1 MRSCLN
7 RDWLVPRVVTS
18 VQGRGL
24 WLCTSRHRAR
34 RVPRSPRRRGP
45 PVTPAVPVRF
55 HTSQG
60 PAVPCRRE
68 ASAAARPRAGQGTP
82 ELTRLHYK
90 WKRPQTRCRDPP
102 RLTDEPR
109 YTGLSPVTLF
119 TSNFP
124 QKSAPLG
131 PQRTQAR
138 TNVANEAQ
146 GGTGTPAGGQ
156 GFEGV
161 CLASGLNV
169 TTPRSRPLPHAQGR
183 RCPGLAA
190 VLLVPRSPPPR
201 SSSPCHWHSS
211 KSKRRS
217 SLGITALLCVCPR
230 RR

>member
-7 RDWLVPRVVTS
+7 GDWLVPRVVTS

-24 WLCTSRHRAR
+24 WLCT
-34 RVPRSPRRRGP
+34 PRRRATGA
-45 PVTPAVPVRF
+45 VTPAVPVRF

-90 WKRPQTRCRDPP
+90 WKGPQTRCREPP

-109 YTGLSPVTLF
+109 YTGLSPATLF

-146 GGTGTPAGGQ
+146 GGSGTPAGGR

-190 VLLVPRSPPPR
+190 ALLVPRSPPPR

>member
-34 RVPRSPRRRGP
+34 RVPRSPRCRGP

-90 WKRPQTRCRDPP
+90 WKRPQTRCREPP
-102 RLTDEPR
+102 RLTDEPGPR
-109 YTGLSPVTLF
+109 GSRLSLCSPQTSPKSLLRWVHREHRREPTLQ
-119 TSNFP
+119 TRR
-124 QKSAPLG
+124 KAG
-131 PQRTQAR
+131 RGHQR
-138 TNVANEAQ
+138 
-146 GGTGTPAGGQ
+146 AGG
-156 GFEGV
+156 
-161 CLASGLNV
+161 
-169 TTPRSRPLPHAQGR
+169 
-183 RCPGLAA
+183 
-190 VLLVPRSPPPR
+190 
-201 SSSPCHWHSS
+201 
-211 KSKRRS
+211 
-217 SLGITALLCVCPR
+217 ALKVFVWR
-230 RR
+230 QV